1 MNLNQANTYSMILN
15 ALSPISH
22 GDTLTGVNNTSNTRL
37 FMRSLQYVNGL
48 PIRTPSLSENSLR
61 TVAIRKPLSTHL
73 LQSCDIADGHLP
85 KSVVNL
91 LFSGGNLMGG
101 AKAPNDEF
109 TLSKSVFTAFPLL
122 ELVSG
127 AVDNFVLP
135 QGSLR
140 LVIWPIARE
149 YQDYLKYVTSEAI
162 VAEAGKISIF
172 DLVGEETRTRGT
184 GDESE
189 GNQMLYTYETLA
201 AGARFFVRFT
211 LSPYAT
217 ELCRSALGFALQQW
231 DGFFGGQGRQGRGL
245 MGIETSNLPDGKLY
259 HDYIL
264 ANRTK
269 LAGWLKDGTLGA
281 GKVLCK

>member
-1 MNLNQANTYSMILN
+1 MNQTNTYSMVLK

-48 PIRTPSLSENSLR
+48 PIRIPSLSENSFR
-61 TVAIRKPLSTHL
+61 TVAIRKPLAVHL
-73 LQSCDIADGHLP
+73 LQACNIETGQLP
-85 KSVVNL
+85 KSVANL

-109 TLSKSVFTAFPLL
+109 TLAKQVRSHFPLL

-127 AVDNFVLP
+127 AVDDFVLP

-149 YQDYLKYVTSEAI
+149 YQDCLKYVADEAI
-162 VAEAGKISIF
+162 VAEAGQVSIF

-189 GNQMLYTYETLA
+189 GNQMLYTYETMA
-201 AGARFFVRFT
+201 AGTRFFVKFV
-211 LSPYAT
+211 LSPHAT
-217 ELCRSALGFALQQW
+217 DLCRSALGFALQQW

-245 MGIETSNLPDGKLY
+245 MAMEAIKLPVGDGY
-259 HDYIL
+259 RDYIE
-264 ANRTK
+264 ANKDK
-269 LAGWLKDGTLGA
+269 LAGYLKDGTLGS

>member
-1 MNLNQANTYSMILN
+1 MTQANTYSIVLN

-22 GDTLTGVNNTSNTRL
+22 GDTLTGVNNSSNTRL
-37 FMRSLQYVNGL
+37 FMRSLQLVNGL
-48 PIRTPSLSENSLR
+48 PIRIPTLSENSLR
-61 TVAIRKPLSTHL
+61 TVAIRKPLAVHL
-73 LQSCDIADGHLP
+73 LETCKIEAEQLP
-85 KSVVNL
+85 KSIVNL

-109 TLSKSVFTAFPLL
+109 SLAKQLRNHFPSMELL
-122 ELVSG
+122 SG

-135 QGSLR
+135 QGALR
-140 LVIWPIARE
+140 LVIWPISRE
-149 YQDYLKYVTSEAI
+149 HQHHLKYVADEGI
-162 VAEAGKISIF
+162 VAEAGQVSIF

-189 GNQMLYTYETLA
+189 GNQMLYTYETMA
-201 AGARFFVRFT
+201 AGTRFFVKFV
-211 LSPYAT
+211 LSPYTT

-245 MGIETSNLPDGKLY
+245 MAIDVNNLPNGNLY
-259 HDYIL
+259 RDYIESKREEL
-264 ANRTK
+264 ATY
-269 LAGWLKDGTLGA
+269 LKDGTLGS